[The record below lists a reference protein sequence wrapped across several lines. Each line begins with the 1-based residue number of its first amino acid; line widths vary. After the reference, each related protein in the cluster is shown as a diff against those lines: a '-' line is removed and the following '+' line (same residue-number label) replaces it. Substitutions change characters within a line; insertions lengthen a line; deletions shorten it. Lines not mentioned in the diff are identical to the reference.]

1 MLVEKLKEGLTVNK
15 ENIYEVLQILESEGV
30 MWDVKTKATEFNPYI
45 DATLFV
51 KKEDELNLYITAL
64 GKELFYTVNG
74 YEDDDVDSPKY
85 NYEDIKREIFQAQ
98 NEFKKTEF
106 YYCSTK
112 EMSSIED
119 LEGLILD
126 GSPKLEI
133 KENKLVMA
141 DNVVVSNLKEI
152 GDLKDIVKFLS
163 RLGFDI
169 KYKKIPTYEELL
181 KTIKPCNHDDEDACY
196 LRIFEGEMFCLRK
209 GSTGV
214 IIGATTYKLE
224 DAIKMR
230 DAYNRENN

>member
-1 MLVEKLKEGLTVNK
+1 
-15 ENIYEVLQILESEGV
+15 
-30 MWDVKTKATEFNPYI
+30 MWDRKTKATEFNPYV
-45 DATLFV
+45 DDTLFV
-51 KKEDELNLYITAL
+51 KMDDELNLYITCL
-64 GKELFYTVNG
+64 NKELFYTVNG

-106 YYCSTK
+106 YYRSAK
-112 EMSSIED
+112 EISFIED
-119 LEGLILD
+119 LEGLTLD

-133 KENKLVMA
+133 KENKLIMA
-141 DNVVVSNLKEI
+141 NNVVIVSNLKDI
-152 GDLKDIVKFLS
+152 GDLKDVIKFLS

-169 KYKKIPTYEELL
+169 KYKKLPTYEEIL

-196 LRIFEGEMFCLRK
+196 LRIFEREMFCLRK

-214 IIGATTYKLE
+214 IIGATTYKQE
-224 DAIKMR
+224 DAIKLR